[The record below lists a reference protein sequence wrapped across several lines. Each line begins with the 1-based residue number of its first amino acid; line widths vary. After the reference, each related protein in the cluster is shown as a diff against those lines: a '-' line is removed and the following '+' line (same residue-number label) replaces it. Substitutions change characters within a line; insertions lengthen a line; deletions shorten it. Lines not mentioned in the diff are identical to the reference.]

1 MFCTGLVL
9 HRLQCLR
16 GFGEWLDSIRDFSA
30 HLQGLN
36 LDMPAFSCLCALVL
50 LTGNTPKCISHTH
63 LIPDVS
69 FFLLSFLFLY
79 IYTPFVRLLAVVT
92 VITGVGQVLSDIRFT
107 WTAEIIPINHTQQR
121 HRDGVRFVCLSSM
134 STGGVS

>member
-1 MFCTGLVL
+1 M
-9 HRLQCLR
+9 
-16 GFGEWLDSIRDFSA
+16 DF
-30 HLQGLN
+30 
-36 LDMPAFSCLCALVL
+36 
-50 LTGNTPKCISHTH
+50 THTH
-63 LIPDVS
+63 SLPDIS

-121 HRDGVRFVCLSSM
+121 HRDGVRFV
-134 STGGVS
+134 